1 MFEGLIITL
10 KVPMGVSD
18 RREYLDYMKE
28 TFFEVEESLSN
39 QFTGTKLNIE
49 VVDKTGQKSLEA

>member
-10 KVPMGVSD
+10 QVLMGASD

-49 VVDKTGQKSLEA
+49 IVDKTGQKSLEA

>member
-10 KVPMGVSD
+10 QVLMGASD

-49 VVDKTGQKSLEA
+49 IVDKTGQKSLGA

>member
-18 RREYLDYMKE
+18 RKEYLDYMKE
-28 TFFEVEESLSN
+28 TFFEVEESLNN
-39 QFTGTKLNIE
+39 QFAGTKLNIE

>member
-10 KVPMGVSD
+10 KVPMGASD

-39 QFTGTKLNIE
+39 QFTGTKINIE

>member
-10 KVPMGVSD
+10 KIPMKKYD
-18 RREYLDYMKE
+18 REEYLDYMKE

-39 QFTGTKLNIE
+39 QFTGTNLNIE